1 MLLRLCR
8 SVQKTLGAL
17 EKDRRS
23 LESKVEK
30 RKLELERGEK
40 RLASLQSVRPAY
52 MDEYEV
58 LQSNLQKL
66 FTGKTEQKPIRY
78 NLENLEI

>member
-1 MLLRLCR
+1 MLLRFHR
-8 SVQKTLGAL
+8 SVEKTLEAL
-17 EKDRRS
+17 EKDKRS

-40 RLASLQSVRPAY
+40 RLISLQSVRPAY

-66 FTGKTEQKPIRY
+66 FTGKTAQKAIGC
-78 NLENLEI
+78 NLQTL

>member
-1 MLLRLCR
+1 MLFRFHR
-8 SVQKTLGAL
+8 SVEKTLEAL
-17 EKDRRS
+17 GKDKRS

-66 FTGKTEQKPIRY
+66 FTGETEQGPT
-78 NLENLEI
+78 